1 MNLQHTAA
9 QEIIAVDKQGQQVLF
24 LDPGSLAV
32 RAAITG
38 LPSRPHELLVLEH
51 LRKAYVP
58 IYGDGI
64 HGDNPHPNHQVAVI
78 DLDSRSLTGFIDT
91 LPFVSPHTGRLGRDG
106 QVYLCCENSSTILVI
121 DPTQDKVVGHIKVPS
136 SNVHRLAPL
145 PHADQVWAESEEDGR
160 LYAID
165 VNRGAGQVSTS
176 LAMPGPLNGIDAS
189 PLQPW
194 VIASAADRPV
204 IYVVDTQQRS
214 LLRTLELPGHQRPGQ
229 VVRFSPDGRLLAVIG
244 DFEPVV
250 SFFDEH
256 LNWMFSA
263 ELGDKPLDG
272 CFSPAQDYLLV
283 ANENDSTVSVVDILN
298 RKTLSH
304 VPVGQGCEILAYF
317 LRVQPPRSM

>member
-1 MNLQHTAA
+1 MNLNHTSK

-24 LDPGSLAV
+24 LHPGDLSI

-38 LPSRPHELLVLEH
+38 LPTRPHELLVLEH

-78 DLDSRSLTGFIDT
+78 DLDSRSLSGFIDT
-91 LPFVSPHTGRLGRDG
+91 LPYASPHTGRLGRDG
-106 QVYLCCENSSTILVI
+106 QVYLCCENSATVI
-121 DPTQDKVVGHIKVPS
+121 VIEPNEDKVVGHIELPS
-136 SNVHRLAPL
+136 RNVHRLAPL
-145 PHADQVWAESEEDGR
+145 PHADQLWAESEEDSQ

-165 VNRGAGQVSTS
+165 VQGKTGE
-176 LAMPGPLNGIDAS
+176 LAATLPMPGPLNGIDAS
-189 PLQPW
+189 PLRPW
-194 VIASAADRPV
+194 VVASSAQSPLF
-204 IYVVDTQQRS
+204 YVVDTEQRQ
-214 LLRTLELPGHQRPGQ
+214 LLRTVELPGHQRPGQ

-244 DFEPVV
+244 DFEPIV
-250 SFFDEH
+250 SFFDED
-256 LNWMFSA
+256 LQYLFSA

-283 ANENDSTVSVVDILN
+283 ANENAATISVVDVLN
-298 RKTLSH
+298 RRTLGH

-317 LRVQPPRSM
+317 NR